1 MSKSK
6 GALFN
11 VAVISAIVGGK
22 YSYNDLEKDNGGAFY
37 NSKGKRT
44 KPQKK
49 SKNRGKR

>member
-1 MSKSK
+1 MSKTKK
-6 GALFN
+6 GLFN
-11 VAVISAIVGGK
+11 LAMMSCIVGGK

-49 SKNRGKR
+49 NKWR